1 MFMMYSIYVA
11 YILTCVCI
19 IWIVFYCNN
28 LHIHYI
34 QYVMYMYMYMYSVTC
49 MRLYINICLY
59 TETEYIVMAYM
70 LQYILKLNK
79 LILFAILLLITL

>member
-1 MFMMYSIYVA
+1 
-11 YILTCVCI
+11 
-19 IWIVFYCNN
+19 
-28 LHIHYI
+28 
-34 QYVMYMYMYMYSVTC
+34 MYMYMYMYSVTC